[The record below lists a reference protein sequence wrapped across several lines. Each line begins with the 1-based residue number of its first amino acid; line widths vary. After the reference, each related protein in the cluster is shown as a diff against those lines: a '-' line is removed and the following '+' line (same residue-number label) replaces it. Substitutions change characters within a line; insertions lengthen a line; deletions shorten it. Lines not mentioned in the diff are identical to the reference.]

1 MVRRDGSPI
10 WLAAGEADGV
20 KLNRVSLNSGS
31 SESYNE
37 AWLQELL
44 DSHPEVLPIE
54 QIEPGFGTLIPL
66 CRELPLDFG
75 GGKSGALDNLFV
87 TETGGLVLV
96 ETKLWRNPE
105 ARRTVVA
112 QAMEY
117 AASVFQLTYEEL
129 EAAVNNARRV
139 SGRSEGQLTEL
150 VATRAAQSFDDVT
163 FIDAVTLNL
172 RRGRAI
178 VAVVGDGI
186 REDITL
192 LAELLQ
198 SHAGHR
204 FVFALIELGVYETP
218 VAGARLISPSILAQT
233 TLIERGVIQIDDAAT
248 GLPRIRV
255 RPPDVSVP
263 STGRARRLSIGEDEF
278 YELLEEREPGMA
290 ANLKEFLARAEEH
303 GIYPELLGG
312 LNLKHASPSGRPFN
326 LGTVTK
332 GGLVDTGPATWF
344 ERTNVGRTYNETL
357 AKLIGGRVGQ
367 SNEGRESGVRTAAG
381 KLPRL
386 SDFLPNHFNAWL
398 DAIDTYTTALLAS
411 EDEG

>member
-1 MVRRDGSPI
+1 VELKR
-10 WLAAGEADGV
+10 AA
-20 KLNRVSLNSGS
+20 LNSGS
-31 SESYNE
+31 SESYDE
-37 AWLQELL
+37 AWLQALL
-44 DSHPEVLPIE
+44 DTHPEVLPIE
-54 QIEPGFGTLIPL
+54 QIEPGFGTLVPL

-75 GGKSGALDNLFV
+75 GGKSGALDNFFV
-87 TETGGLVLV
+87 TESGGLVLV

-129 EAAVNNARRV
+129 EASVNSARRT
-139 SGRSEGQLTEL
+139 SGRSEAPLTKL
-150 VATRAAQSFDDVT
+150 VAEHAGASFDDVT

-204 FVFALIELGVYETP
+204 FVFALIELGIFETP
-218 VAGARLISPSILAQT
+218 VAGVRLVNPSILAQT
-233 TLIERGVIQIDDAAT
+233 TLIERGVIQIDDAGAT
-248 GLPRIRV
+248 GPRILV
-255 RPPDVSVP
+255 RPPDVRAP
-263 STGRARRLSIGEDEF
+263 STGRGRSIGEDEF
-278 YELLEEREPGMA
+278 YELFDEREPGMA
-290 ANLKEFLARAEEH
+290 TNLKDFLARAESH
-303 GIYPELLGG
+303 GIYPEFLGG
-312 LNLKHASPSGRPFN
+312 LNLKHASPSDRPFN
-326 LGTVTK
+326 LGTVSK
-332 GGLVDTGPATWF
+332 GGLLDTGPATWF
-344 ERTNVGRTYNETL
+344 GRTDVGRAYNESL

-367 SNEGRESGVRTAAG
+367 YNDGRESGVRTASS

-386 SDFLPNHFNAWL
+386 SDFLPGHADAWL
-398 DAIDTYTTALLAS
+398 DAIDKYTTTLLAS
-411 EDEG
+411 ENED